1 MSALFSKL
9 RCMNETEVRVVIDG
23 LLRKSGWRLPDE
35 KNPSVRME
43 KRSEGRPADYL
54 LLDSNTYPIAV
65 LEAKK
70 SEINPLSGKEQA
82 RDYAA
87 SHRARFVILSN
98 GMHHFLWDIESG
110 NPESVMEIPAQESLE
125 RAKGVSKSPSAFEN
139 QRIGENYIVRSQDAG
154 IPPESARPL
163 RNYQLKAVEAVRKA
177 AAEGKKRYLLEM
189 ATGVGKTLV
198 SAAVIKMFLRS
209 GNAKRALFLVDR
221 LELEAQADRAFN
233 ACLVQDYTSVIYKE
247 NRDDW
252 RMAHIVV
259 STVQSLA
266 AGERYRSQFSPL
278 DFDLLVVDEAHR
290 SIGGRS
296 GRAVFD
302 YFLGYKLGL
311 TATPKDYMRGVDPE
325 EEGFKALE
333 ARLLRDTYA
342 TFGCENGEPTF
353 RYLLRDGVSQG
364 FLVPPRLIDAR
375 TEVTTELLSANG
387 AELLVRSRITGEERE
402 DTFFPK
408 DYERN
413 LFSDETNRSFC
424 KTFMDYAERDPISGE
439 IGKTIVYCVSQNH
452 AAEIAHMFNEL
463 AEEKFPG
470 RYSSEFAVQVTSNV
484 QDSKEFARQFAQNR
498 LRGPTLFLEG
508 YRSSRARVC
517 VTVGMMTTGY
527 DCRDLLN
534 LCIMRPIFSPSEFIQ
549 IKGRGTRTHRFKY
562 RDADGKETTAE
573 KEFYKLFDF
582 FAVCEYFE
590 KEHDYDEKLDIRI
603 CEEAGGGAE
612 GIYGDG
618 VFEGADPVI
627 TIRETVV
634 GAEGLRVDREFFAGF
649 RDKLRGD
656 SEIRDCVENKN
667 WDKAVKL
674 TQERYE
680 NKPEDF
686 ITPQKIADANNL
698 DRLLQTREVLEFIF
712 GVIDKLKGRKE
723 LLGDEARKGVAAI
736 KPKEGDIQSVSGALM
751 AMIDSR
757 EILEIIKSGEFGK
770 LADKPALSADEWLG
784 IDEQTR
790 KMILGYVRDYVHREV
805 FNTETVADFS
815 PD

>member
-1 MSALFSKL
+1 
-9 RCMNETEVRVVIDG
+9 MNETEVRVVIDG
-23 LLRKSGWRLPDE
+23 LLRKTGWRLPDE
-35 KNPSVRME
+35 ANPSVRME
-43 KRSEGRPADYL
+43 KRSDGRPADYL
-54 LLDSNTYPIAV
+54 LLDSKTYPIAV

-82 RDYAA
+82 RDYAT
-87 SHRARFVILSN
+87 SHQARFVILSN
-98 GMHHFLWDIESG
+98 GMQHFLWDTESG
-110 NPESVMEIPAQESLE
+110 NPESVMEIPTQESLE
-125 RAKGVSKSPSAFEN
+125 RAKGVSNSPSAFEN
-139 QRIGENYIVRSQDAG
+139 QIIGKNYIVLSQGAG

-163 RNYQLKAVEAVRKA
+163 RDYQLEAVEAVRQA
-177 AAEGKKRYLLEM
+177 AAEGKKSYLLEM

-221 LELEAQADRAFN
+221 LELEDQANGAFN
-233 ACLVQDYTSVIYKE
+233 DCLRQDYTSVIYKE

-252 RMAHIVV
+252 RKAHIVV

-302 YFLGYKLGL
+302 YFLGCKLGL
-311 TATPKDYMRGVDPE
+311 TATPKDYMRGVDLE
-325 EEGFKALE
+325 EESFKALE

-353 RYLLRDGVSQG
+353 RYLLGDGILQG
-364 FLVPPRLIDAR
+364 YLVPPRLIDAR
-375 TEVTTELLSANG
+375 TEVTTELLSTKG
-387 AELLVRSRITGEERE
+387 AELLVRSRITGEERQ

-408 DYERN
+408 DYERK

-424 KTFMDYAERDPISGE
+424 KAFMEHAERDPISGE

-452 AAEIAHMFNEL
+452 AAGIARILNEL

-470 RYSSEFAVQVTSNV
+470 RYQSEFAVQVTSNV
-484 QDSKEFARQFAQNR
+484 QDSKEFSRQFAQNR
-498 LRGPTLFLEG
+498 LRGRTLFLEG

-534 LCIMRPIFSPSEFIQ
+534 LCLMRPIFSPSEFIQ

-562 RDADGKETTAE
+562 RDADGKETTAD

-590 KEHDYDEKLDIRI
+590 KEHDYDENLDIQI
-603 CEEAGGGAE
+603 CEGGGGGAE
-612 GIYGDG
+612 GGYGDE
-618 VFEGADPVI
+618 VFEGADRV
-627 TIRETVV
+627 TAIRETVV
-634 GAEGLRVDREFFAGF
+634 GTEGFRVDREFFAAF
-649 RDKLRGD
+649 RDKVKED
-656 SEIRDCVENKN
+656 NEIRDCVEKEN
-667 WDKAVKL
+667 WDEAVKL

-698 DRLLQTREVLEFIF
+698 DRLLQTREVLEFVF
-712 GVIDKLKGRKE
+712 GIRDKLKGRRE

-736 KPKEGDIQSVSGALM
+736 KPKEQDIQNVSGALM

-757 EILEIIKSGEFGK
+757 EIREIIISGELGK
-770 LADKPALSADEWLG
+770 LADNPALSADEWLG
-784 IDEQTR
+784 IDGKTR
-790 KMILGYVRDYVHREV
+790 KMILEYVRDYTHREV
-805 FNTETVADFS
+805 FNAEPVADFS